1 MTFQITINGQD
12 TVVALP
18 IKFNSLLDERL
29 DECRLSLRHIR
40 QSTYDIGSQVVIKI
54 TTLDGSV
61 ITRDFILS
69 ADESVEVPVG
79 SGYYNHEL
87 SMIEPTKILEGI
99 VVETLTFTN
108 NLGRTYAANPEKAV
122 RQTITSGSKPFPD
135 TTDYLSPI
143 AGNTTLTAVS
153 FATAFYDTVGSI
165 TTTENTPAVLTVTS
179 PTGEK
184 FIQSCTTFEDLFKD
198 IVIPNVISGVY
209 TINYK
214 FEGKQDTMLPSF
226 ARYEYEF
233 SITAVSNYNPL
244 PKWNIRQVIERVLNL
259 AEPHLTSVEPQFKLD
274 PAQAVEF
281 EKIESP
287 EFAFT
292 GLTLKGILDQIG
304 GFIHGVPRLIRGA
317 SGWLDTVHYDM
328 LGGTTRCLI
337 GDTPYIS
344 EIHSQNIEDY
354 ATELDS
360 TAENLTNT
368 LDPQEGATIEP
379 YKGGFKTVRS
389 EEQYSRIIDGNMVI
403 ETTLP
408 VYSVQKLEVIT
419 PDGKVGDITGY
430 VFEGAEYGRLSSFEG
445 NYPTSK
451 AFAIYYSLG
460 ERNIKGLNYKSP
472 TVIGGAGAKYSI
484 ANIIKAATGWDIRSD
499 DDKTDKWSD
508 IYPKLAFRIT
518 YTPIFS
524 ARVLQHKTYATK
536 GNPIERTLIYNQG
549 ANLIET
555 RYYGENLKGVIARMG
570 NYEITRTYRVRD
582 LSLIPAIGDLWMHD
596 GFEYYVASVTV
607 QTYTDF
613 ADIMVGYTR
622 DYNRLSQYIGINS
635 EWRAYEVSERR
646 AYNRDMVYRDFV
658 VIGDPVLTDKNK
670 LTNINSLYYVQNTF
684 LQSDVGLLGKNSAAL
699 TVAGVTTT
707 DSLGNEYNVTLPIT
721 SAVMGNTLLFNFGM
735 KDNYSAG
742 AKSVPDGAGKVS
754 GYWQTDVVYSD
765 YYGRAVTLG
774 FTLRPRG
781 EDAGF
786 DSSIGFELPQGSHD
800 DKDVTAPVRTN
811 TGIVLDK
818 DGSEIVRM
826 NYQLSYVTNWRDLII
841 GPAMT
846 RNNPMVSGRKD
857 GHAAKL
863 YILSE
868 KVGRFDTKID
878 TAAAVSAMDL
888 TDLLTASIDYVYFLP
903 TIPTADGVAWA
914 IADMATGEILL
925 ARNTAVK
932 SGEEIQMPYIGFTHS
947 LKGV

>member
-29 DECRLSLRHIR
+29 DECRLSLRHVR
-40 QSTYDIGSQVVIKI
+40 KSTYDIGSRVVINI
-54 TTLDGSV
+54 TNLDGSV
-61 ITRDFILS
+61 VTRDFIVS

-122 RQTITSGSKPFPD
+122 RQTITSGKEPFPD
-135 TTDYLSPI
+135 TTDYLTPI
-143 AGNTTLTAVS
+143 AENTTLTAVS
-153 FATAFYDTVGSI
+153 FATAFYDTVGGI
-165 TTTENTPAVLTVTS
+165 ITTENTPAVLTVTS

-184 FIQSCTTFEDLFKD
+184 FVQSCTTFEDLFKD
-198 IVIPNVISGVY
+198 IVIPKTISGVY

-214 FEGKQDTMLPSF
+214 FSGGSLLPPF
-226 ARYEYEF
+226 DYYEYEF
-233 SITAVSNYNPL
+233 FITAVPNYDAL
-244 PKWNIRQVIERVLNL
+244 PKWNIRRVIERVLNL
-259 AEPHLTSVEPQFKLD
+259 AEPHTVNVKPRYKLD
-274 PAQAVEF
+274 PEQAAEF

-292 GLTLKGILDQIG
+292 GLTLKGVLDQIG
-304 GFIHGVPRLIRGA
+304 GFIHGVPRLIRGE
-317 SGWLDTVHYDM
+317 SGALDTVHYDM
-328 LGGTTRCLI
+328 LGGTNPCLI
-337 GDTPYIS
+337 GNTPYIS

-368 LDPQEGATIEP
+368 LDPTEGATIEP
-379 YKGGFKTVRS
+379 YKSGFKTVRS
-389 EEQYSRIIDGNMVI
+389 EEQYAQITDGNMVI

-419 PDGKVGDITGY
+419 PDGKVGDLTGY
-430 VFEGAEYGRLSSFEG
+430 VFEGAEYGRLSSFKG

-472 TVIGGAGAKYSI
+472 TVIGGAGAEYSI
-484 ANIIKAATGWDIRSD
+484 TNIIKAATGWNISANWWKDGN
-499 DDKTDKWSD
+499 
-508 IYPKLAFRIT
+508 YPKLAFRIT

-524 ARVLQHKTYATK
+524 ARVLQHKPYMKKNGSTF
-536 GNPIERTLIYNQG
+536 NRTLIYNQG
-549 ANLIET
+549 ANLIES

-570 NYEITRTYRVRD
+570 NYEITRTYRVLD
-582 LSLIPAIGDLWMHD
+582 LSLMPEIGDLWMHD
-596 GFEYYVASVTV
+596 GFEYYVVSVTV

-613 ADIMVGYTR
+613 ADIMVGYSR

-635 EWRAYEVSERR
+635 EWRAYEISERR
-646 AYNRDMVYRDFV
+646 AYKRDMVYRDFA
-658 VIGDPVLTDKNK
+658 VIGDPIDPNGKTLLT
-670 LTNINSLYYVQNTF
+670 TNGFFYMQNTF
-684 LQSDVGLLGKNSAAL
+684 FQSDAGFLGRNSGSL
-699 TVAGVTTT
+699 SVANVKTY
-707 DSLGNEYNVTLPIT
+707 DEQGNDYSVTLPIT

-735 KDNYSAG
+735 ADNYSAG

-765 YYGRAVTLG
+765 YYGHAAEIEFGLQAA
-774 FTLRPRG
+774 G
-781 EDAGF
+781 EDVAY
-786 DSSIGFELPQGSHD
+786 DSQIGFELPQGDHSD
-800 DKDVTAPVRTN
+800 STVSTPIRTSN
-811 TGIVLDK
+811 RIALDK
-818 DGSEIVRM
+818 DGSEVLRM
-826 NYQLSYVTNWRDLII
+826 NYQICFVTNWRDLII

-846 RNNPMVSGRKD
+846 RNNPMISGRKD
-857 GHAAKL
+857 GHAARL
-863 YILSE
+863 YILPN
-868 KVGRFDTKID
+868 KVGRFATRID
-878 TAAAVSAMDL
+878 TQNAAQVIDL
-888 TDLLTASIDYVYFLP
+888 DGSIGITPDIGIFISP
-903 TIPTADGVAWA
+903 ITPNADGAAWA

-925 ARNTAVK
+925 ARNIEVK
-932 SGEEIQMPYIGFTHS
+932 SGEEMQMPYIDFTHS
-947 LKGV
+947 LNGV

>member
-1 MTFQITINGQD
+1 MTFKLTIDGVDYTQHL
-12 TVVALP
+12 ALP
-18 IKFNSLLDERL
+18 VKWNALLDERL
-29 DECRLSLRHIR
+29 DEGRASLRHTKKDLFRIGAEV
-40 QSTYDIGSQVVIKI
+40 TLNLGNGDGDI
-54 TTLDGSV
+54 
-61 ITRDFILS
+61 DFIV
-69 ADESVEVPVG
+69 AEDEAAEIPCG

-87 SMIEPTKILEGI
+87 MLIEPTKILERI
-99 VVETLTFTN
+99 PVETLTFTN
-108 NLGRTYAANPEKAV
+108 NLGRTYNLPKIDVEPVITPDLATGLTLNGKVWLQGPLNIGE
-122 RQTITSGSKPFPD
+122 TISIPSTNGLDRPIKTSG
-135 TTDYLSPI
+135 I
-143 AGNTTLTAVS
+143 AWPSGGGAKHEVRVYEPSGELIYSDN
-153 FATAFYDTVGSI
+153 G
-165 TTTENTPAVLTVTS
+165 TTESKALTIDKL
-179 PTGEK
+179 GEYK
-184 FIQSCTTFEDLFKD
+184 
-198 IVIPNVISGVY
+198 VVY
-209 TINYK
+209 TYGLSVIGVN
-214 FEGKQDTMLPSF
+214 GK
-226 ARYEYEF
+226 
-233 SITAVSNYNPL
+233 NYNITYTFLAVDLDKAPL
-244 PKWNIRQVIERVLNL
+244 PKWNIRSVIERVLNL

-292 GLTLKGILDQIG
+292 GLTLKGVLDQIG

-317 SGWLDTVHYDM
+317 SGKLDTVHYDM
-328 LGGTTRCLI
+328 LGETEQALLADPKFDGQCVTLI
-337 GDTPYIS
+337 KT
-344 EIHSQNIEDY
+344 HNIENY

-419 PDGKVGDITGY
+419 PDGKVGDITSY

-460 ERNIKGLNYKSP
+460 KNNIKGLNYKSP
-472 TVIGGAGAKYSI
+472 TVIGGAGAEYSI
-484 ANIIKAATGWDIRSD
+484 TNIVKAATGWDISANWWKD
-499 DDKTDKWSD
+499 GN
-508 IYPKLAFRIT
+508 YPKLAFRIT

-524 ARVLQHKTYATK
+524 ARVLQHKPY
-536 GNPIERTLIYNQG
+536 IESGALKSALIYNQG

-555 RYYGENLKGVIARMG
+555 RYYGENLKGTIARMG
-570 NYEITRTYRVRD
+570 NPEQVRTYKVSGRPAGTM
-582 LSLIPAIGDLWMHD
+582 LIPKVGQMWRDDYFVSAVTCAAHADHVDCTIGL
-596 GFEYYVASVTV
+596 SK
-607 QTYTDF
+607 DF
-613 ADIMVGYTR
+613 
-622 DYNRLSQYIGINS
+622 NRLSQYIGINS

-646 AYNRDMVYRDFV
+646 AFKRDMVYRDFV

-670 LTNINSLYYVQNTF
+670 LTNVDSLFYVQNTF

-707 DSLGNEYNVTLPIT
+707 DSLGIEYKVTLPIT

-735 KDNYSAG
+735 ADNYSAG
-742 AKSVPDGAGKVS
+742 AKSVPDGAGNVS

-765 YYGRAVTLG
+765 YYGRAATLG

-781 EDAGF
+781 EDADF
-786 DSSIGFELPQGSHD
+786 NSNIGFELPQGSHD

>member
-29 DECRLSLRHIR
+29 DECRLSLRHIQ

-54 TTLDGSV
+54 TNLDGSV
-61 ITRDFILS
+61 VTRDFILS

-122 RQTITSGSKPFPD
+122 RQTIISSSKLFPD
-135 TTDYLSPI
+135 TTNYLSPI
-143 AGNTTLTAVS
+143 PQGTALTAVS
-153 FATAFYDTVGSI
+153 FATAFYDTIGSI
-165 TTTENTPAVLTVTS
+165 IAKEEKPAILTVTS

-184 FIQSCTTFEDLFKD
+184 FVQSCTTFEDLFKD
-198 IVIPNVISGVY
+198 IVIPNIISGVY

-214 FEGKQDTMLPSF
+214 FEGTWSVAGALQGGP
-226 ARYEYEF
+226 YEYEF

-304 GFIHGVPRLIRGA
+304 GFIHGVPHLIRGE

-328 LGGTTRCLI
+328 LGGTNPCLI

-344 EIHSQNIEDY
+344 EIHSQNIENY

-389 EEQYSRIIDGNMVI
+389 EEQYSRITDGNMVI

-460 ERNIKGLNYKSP
+460 KNNIKGLNYKSP
-472 TVIGGAGAKYSI
+472 TVIGGAGAEYSI
-484 ANIIKAATGWDIRSD
+484 TNIVKAATGEDISAD
-499 DDKTDKWSD
+499 WWKDGN
-508 IYPKLAFRIT
+508 YPKLAFRIT

-524 ARVLQHKTYATK
+524 ARVLQHKPYATK
-536 GNPIERTLIYNQG
+536 GNPFERTLIYNQG

-607 QTYTDF
+607 QTYKDF

-646 AYNRDMVYRDFV
+646 AFKRDMVYRDFV

-670 LTNINSLYYVQNTF
+670 LTNVDSLFYVQNTF

-707 DSLGNEYNVTLPIT
+707 DSLGNKYKVTLPIT

-765 YYGRAVTLG
+765 YYGRAATLG

-786 DSSIGFELPQGSHD
+786 DSNIGFELPQGSHD
-800 DKDVTAPVRTN
+800 DKRVTAPIKTN
-811 TGIVLDK
+811 DGIVLDK

-846 RNNPMVSGRKD
+846 RNNPMISGRKD
-857 GHAAKL
+857 GHAARL
-863 YILSE
+863 YILPN
-868 KVGRFDTKID
+868 KVGRFATRID
-878 TAAAVSAMDL
+878 TQSAVQTIDL
-888 TDLLTASIDYVYFLP
+888 DKSIIAGEDIYFSSITP
-903 TIPTADGVAWA
+903 NADGAAWA

-925 ARNTAVK
+925 ARNTEVK

>member
-1 MTFQITINGQD
+1 MAAYHRYVKEIKSDYMSPIQSKSKLRISSIKD
-12 TVVALP
+12 TVIMRA
-18 IKFNSLLDERL
+18 NS
-29 DECRLSLRHIR
+29 
-40 QSTYDIGSQVVIKI
+40 STEK
-54 TTLDGSV
+54 
-61 ITRDFILS
+61 
-69 ADESVEVPVG
+69 
-79 SGYYNHEL
+79 YYLKED
-87 SMIEPTKILEGI
+87 
-99 VVETLTFTN
+99 TN
-108 NLGRTYAANPEKAV
+108 NSIS
-122 RQTITSGSKPFPD
+122 ITSPD
-135 TTDYLSPI
+135 GTTRQLVQGLNNGAEYQVD
-143 AGNTTLTAVS
+143 
-153 FATAFYDTVGSI
+153 F
-165 TTTENTPAVLTVTS
+165 
-179 PTGEK
+179 TGI
-184 FIQSCTTFEDLFKD
+184 F
-198 IVIPNVISGVY
+198 
-209 TINYK
+209 TINYTCVVCMFAETTLEEYPETFSFK
-214 FEGKQDTMLPSF
+214 FP
-226 ARYEYEF
+226 
-233 SITAVSNYNPL
+233 ITAVPNFAPL
-244 PKWNIRQVIERVLNL
+244 PKWNIRRVIERVLNL
-259 AEPHLTSVEPQFKLD
+259 AEPHIASVEPRYKLD
-274 PAQAVEF
+274 PEQAAEF

-304 GFIHGVPRLIRGA
+304 GFIHGVPRLIRGD
-317 SGWLDTVHYDM
+317 SGKLDTVHYDM
-328 LGGTTRCLI
+328 LGETEQALLADPKFDGQCVTLI
-337 GDTPYIS
+337 KT
-344 EIHSQNIEDY
+344 HNIENY

-389 EEQYSRIIDGNMVI
+389 EEQYSRITDGNMVI

-460 ERNIKGLNYKSP
+460 KNNIKGLNYKSP
-472 TVIGGAGAKYSI
+472 TVIGGAGAEYSI
-484 ANIIKAATGWDIRSD
+484 TNIVKAATGWDISANWWKD
-499 DDKTDKWSD
+499 GN
-508 IYPKLAFRIT
+508 YPKLAFRIT

-524 ARVLQHKTYATK
+524 ARVLQHKPY
-536 GNPIERTLIYNQG
+536 IESGALKSALIYNQG

-555 RYYGENLKGVIARMG
+555 RYYGENLKGTIARMG
-570 NYEITRTYRVRD
+570 NPEQVRTYKVSGRPAGTM
-582 LSLIPAIGDLWMHD
+582 LIPKVGQMWRDDYFVSAVTCAAYADHVDCTIGL
-596 GFEYYVASVTV
+596 SK
-607 QTYTDF
+607 DF
-613 ADIMVGYTR
+613 
-622 DYNRLSQYIGINS
+622 NRLSQYIGINS

-707 DSLGNEYNVTLPIT
+707 DSLGNEYKVTLPIT

-800 DKDVTAPVRTN
+800 DKDVTVPINTN
-811 TGIVLDK
+811 DGIVLDK

-868 KVGRFDTKID
+868 KVGRFDTRID
-878 TAAAVSAMDL
+878 TAAAVSVMDL
-888 TDLLTASIDYVYFLP
+888 SDLLIASLDDVHFLP